1 MYNQLIPWLMPQ
13 PERTKTMSP
22 ELANLIASIN
32 LISSLRSKA
41 VGIDFAWDR
50 LYSAEKY
57 LQKQVASHLAE

>member
-1 MYNQLIPWLMPQ
+1 
-13 PERTKTMSP
+13 MSP
-22 ELANLIASIN
+22 ELANLIASIH